1 MENERLVFPLTR
13 LPLVLLEDADQ
24 SDSFFSALLKNRLM
38 WLGFALPL
46 LLHSWNSLGNYNDL
60 FQKVALSGSFS
71 MLGGMVGV
79 PYRLNLPI
87 IGLGYLMPLSISFS
101 VWLFFLLGVVQRAIF
116 TRIGLQ
122 IGTSDI

>member
-1 MENERLVFPLTR
+1 MVFYGVIFCLGVLLRGQWVENERLVFPLTR
-13 LPLVLLEDADQ
+13 LPLVLLEDVDRT
-24 SDSFFSALLKNRLM
+24 DSFFSALLKNRLM

-79 PYRLNLPI
+79 PYRP
-87 IGLGYLMPLSISFS
+87 
-101 VWLFFLLGVVQRAIF
+101 
-116 TRIGLQ
+116 
-122 IGTSDI
+122 